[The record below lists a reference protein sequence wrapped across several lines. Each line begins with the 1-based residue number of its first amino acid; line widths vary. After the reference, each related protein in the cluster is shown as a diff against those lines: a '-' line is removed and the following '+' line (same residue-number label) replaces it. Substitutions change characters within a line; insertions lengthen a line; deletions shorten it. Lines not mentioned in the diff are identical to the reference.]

1 MPCRGK
7 WHSPLHDPD
16 AFPYYGTTAKLKIL
30 SFQKLFVPFKIRVQK
45 IG

>member
-1 MPCRGK
+1 MPCRGEL
-7 WHSPLHDPD
+7 HSSFLYTD